1 MAKLRVYH
9 GSGARF
15 SRFDPSK
22 FHTGADAGSTSWYGD
37 GFYLSGEPWKGASY
51 AYAAENG
58 LVYIV
63 DAEVSRPFFV
73 QGTSAT
79 DLRDALKKE
88 GLDPAL
94 MGKDLSAALCSRGY
108 DSVVVY
114 KTGEGYVVNELVVF
128 DPDRLKIVDRI
139 PVAEFKPKDY
149 GKLSAPPDYFA
160 PARGASQTIN
170 EAYRD
175 AALRHQ
181 IDLRRYTAG
190 LTKRVARLLEEADR
204 DLTEKLRARLAR
216 FAGRDLDFT
225 GERWKAL
232 LADIRGARAAAL
244 QEYKDLVRDELGKLA
259 VLEGNAEV
267 ELLQSSVAIEVSFM
281 TVSADQLRAIA
292 TSSPFQGRLL
302 NDWFKTLEQVDQQRL
317 VQAIQL
323 GMVQGEPIDDIV
335 RRVVGTRKNA
345 YADGILAMTRR
356 DAQGIVRTA
365 VNHVSNTAR
374 GYVWDANSD
383 IITAKVWVST
393 LDGRTTA
400 VCRARDGKGSPVGDN
415 DLPAD
420 IPPLQPKGAK
430 PPAHINCR
438 SVMVAYIDGVGLL
451 GNRPTVT
458 DTRTRKA
465 RETDFRA
472 EAKARG
478 VPIQQV
484 RKEWAEKNVGRVPAA
499 TTYQD
504 FLKRQPASFQD
515 EVLGKTKGELFRK
528 GGLTVDQFVDRNGTE
543 LTLSQLAKKHPE
555 AFQRAFGNEGGKL
568 SLSDGTPVGDW
579 HAASFAEAPDWLQ
592 SKVRTLSISGVTS
605 DTPDQ
610 TYFSPSSKKIEMDG
624 RTTTDRGHQAVW
636 RHEVGH
642 ALDHALRG
650 GGNLYRSQSLDYTA
664 AQIKDKDELLRIK
677 KALDKSGSPPLPAG
691 VPSPEDL
698 SKLFSQAGINEAEL
712 EEFLRA
718 HTFVGDLQ
726 GIGLRARKA
735 RMLQAWNNKDIQ
747 EFVDALILPGGPDP
761 GYSKGVLGNITD
773 LTSATTWNEL
783 CPYNKGY
790 YGHSPEYYK
799 RARAWGGYEG
809 PEAFA
814 NLTAL
819 AGAAEPF
826 AWKIAQRFFPEQ
838 VRVYLEIMK

>member
-1 MAKLRVYH
+1 M
-9 GSGARF
+9 
-15 SRFDPSK
+15 
-22 FHTGADAGSTSWYGD
+22 ST
-37 GFYLSGEPWKGASY
+37 FN
-51 AYAAENG
+51 EN
-58 LVYIV
+58 
-63 DAEVSRPFFV
+63 
-73 QGTSAT
+73 
-79 DLRDALKKE
+79 
-88 GLDPAL
+88 
-94 MGKDLSAALCSRGY
+94 
-108 DSVVVY
+108 
-114 KTGEGYVVNELVVF
+114 
-128 DPDRLKIVDRI
+128 
-139 PVAEFKPKDY
+139 
-149 GKLSAPPDYFA
+149 
-160 PARGASQTIN
+160 
-170 EAYRD
+170 YRD

-181 IDLRRYTAG
+181 IDLRRYSAG
-190 LTKRVARLLEEADR
+190 VTKRVARLLEEADR
-204 DLTEKLRARLAR
+204 DLTERLRARLAR
-216 FAGRDLDFT
+216 FEGRDLDFT

-232 LADIRGARAAAL
+232 LTDIRGARAAAL
-244 QEYKDLVRDELGKLA
+244 SEYKTLVRDELGPLA
-259 VLEGNAEV
+259 VLEGQAEID
-267 ELLQSSVAIEVSFM
+267 LLQSSITIDVGFM
-281 TVSADQLRAIA
+281 AVNADQLRAIA
-292 TSSPFQGRLL
+292 TSRPFQGRLL

-335 RRVVGTRKNA
+335 RRVVGTRKNS
-345 YADGILAMTRR
+345 YTDGILSMTRR
-356 DAQGIVRTA
+356 DAQAIVRTA

-383 IITAKVWVST
+383 IITARIWVST
-393 LDGRTTA
+393 LDGRTSA
-400 VCRARDGKGSPVGDN
+400 VCRSRDGKGAPVGDN
-415 DLPAD
+415 PLPEGVEPLVPAD
-420 IPPLQPKGAK
+420 AK

-478 VPIQQV
+478 VPIQQI

-499 TTYQD
+499 TNYQD
-504 FLKRQPASFQD
+504 FLSRQTASFQD
-515 EVLGKTKGELFRK
+515 DVLGKTKGELFRK

-592 SKVRTLSISGVTS
+592 SKVRTHSIPGVTS
-605 DTPDQ
+605 DTQDQ
-610 TYFSPSSKKIEMDG
+610 AYFSPSTKKIEMDG
-624 RTTTDRGHQAVW
+624 RTTTDPGHQAVW

-642 ALDHALRG
+642 ALDYALRE
-650 GGNLYRSQSLDYTA
+650 GNNVYRSQSLDYTA
-664 AQIKDKDELLRIK
+664 AQITDKDELLKIK
-677 KALDKSGSPPLPAG
+677 KALDKAGSPPLPAG

-698 SKLFSQAGINEAEL
+698 SKQFLQAGVNETEL
-712 EEFLRA
+712 EEFFRA

-747 EFVDALILPGGPDP
+747 EFVDSLILSGGPDR

-773 LTSATTWNEL
+773 LTGATTRNAL

-799 RARAWGGYEG
+799 RALAWGGYEG
-809 PEAFA
+809 TEAFA

-819 AGAAEPF
+819 AGAKEPF